1 MRTDSTVMLD
11 QIYLDEETYWQ
22 QRARL
27 KWLLE
32 GDMNTIFFHMVANNR
47 RRKNLILSLQINDTI
62 NINITDITLHI
73 LGYLKNLLGNEEKI
87 LVSLDKY
94 I

>member
-1 MRTDSTVMLD
+1 MRTDSTVILD

-22 QRARL
+22 QRVRL

-62 NINITDITLHI
+62 NFNITDITSHI
-73 LGYLKNLLGNEEKI
+73 LGYFKNLLGNEEKK
-87 LVSLDKY
+87 LVSLDKF